1 MCMDVILDT
10 LLLIIQSMGCVV
22 LAAMQKKKLLFFILW
37 LYVFWEKIW
46 DIDYKSI
53 KRS

>member
-22 LAAMQKKKLLFFILW
+22 LAAMQKKSCCFLFCGCTFSG
-37 LYVFWEKIW
+37 K
-46 DIDYKSI
+46 KSGTLII
-53 KRS
+53 KV